1 MVLRQGLPTGPNA
14 DERFV
19 DYYAEQ
25 STSEQTRQRIEGV
38 RRMLLRLRAELDLPT
53 SGLDVVDVGCGAGA
67 QAIAWAREGH
77 KVRGI
82 DISSPLIELARKRA
96 SDDGLKAEFQ
106 VGSATRLPL
115 PDDGADVV
123 LVSELLEHLPD
134 WEACV
139 NESLRILR
147 TGGVVYFSTTN
158 RLCPVQ
164 QEFKLPLYGW
174 YPAALKRY
182 CEKLAITTHPHWV
195 QYASFPAVN
204 WFTFYQFREYLNT
217 RGIDA
222 KDRFD
227 VMLSTDSA
235 LRSAVISAVR
245 GSAALRFVGHVLT
258 PYTVVVGVKR
268 PAKPAG
274 T

>member
-1 MVLRQGLPTGPNA
+1 
-14 DERFV
+14 
-19 DYYAEQ
+19 
-25 STSEQTRQRIEGV
+25 
-38 RRMLLRLRAELDLPT
+38 MLLRLRAEVGLPT

-158 RLCPVQ
+158 RLCPIQ

-174 YPAALKRY
+174 YPASVKKY
-182 CEKLAITTHPHWV
+182 CERLAVTTHPHWV
-195 QYASFPAVN
+195 QYASFPAVH
-204 WFTFYQFREYLNT
+204 WFSFYQFRDYLGA
-217 RGIDA
+217 RGVSA
-222 KDRFD
+222 RDRFD
-227 VMLSTDSA
+227 LMEPKGSA
-235 LRSAVISAVR
+235 LRAAVLSSIRRSAT
-245 GSAALRFVGHVLT
+245 LRFIGQVLT
-258 PYTVVVGVKR
+258 PYTVVVGLKHA
-268 PAKPAG
+268 PE